1 MLKHVNRFPMS
12 WSTSGKPMQRDST
25 QVCSILSI
33 LSCSAHS
40 SFVLGHPAPH
50 PKHVDVKP
58 DTEGPRKGLL
68 PPYPRTVHKE
78 NWLRGAWPTDK
89 NGVAQFT
96 SEFFFIGLLPIY
108 RFNLRIF
115 SPDFYY

>member
-1 MLKHVNRFPMS
+1 MVDIWQANATGYYAGCCFFFFR
-12 WSTSGKPMQRDST
+12 
-25 QVCSILSI
+25 VCSS
-33 LSCSAHS
+33 HS
-40 SFVLGHPAPH
+40 SFILGHPAPH

-115 SPDFYY
+115 SPDSYY